1 MLALSLEIEVLA
13 LTEEASKVPTDT
25 SENFQT
31 VMRRTCSRWPADCRR
46 MRGAEQI

>member
-1 MLALSLEIEVLA
+1 MLALSLEMEVLA

-31 VMRRTCSRWPADCRR
+31 HEKNMFQTAC
-46 MRGAEQI
+46 